1 MQTMNYSASA
11 RHTPQMPVPD
21 EAALPR
27 VFRNPSEHL
36 HPAQI
41 DYVGFGN
48 NVALKAASDALAFA
62 QERLAAIDELRA
74 NPHPEDKPATHARKV
89 REAIAKF
96 DGVWN
101 EKWDD
106 GKAALQ
112 GELKRAAAELNAKAG
127 LKPVDRHF
135 DAITATFFNM
145 KPEERSKA
153 IASLIEEG
161 DFPTLATL
169 IDAPLLVTKLTSE
182 QRDGIKLRVLLK
194 VDPAGVALCDQLH
207 RALDKWENA
216 SFAGIRIR
224 AKLLE
229 GTDRF
234 DKRAT
239 QADAVATKVKSSF

>member
-1 MQTMNYSASA
+1 MQTTNYSASA
-11 RHTPQMPVPD
+11 RHVPKPD

-27 VFRNPSEHL
+27 VFGNPSEHL
-36 HPAQI
+36 HHAQI

-48 NVALKAASDALAFA
+48 NVTLKAASGALTFA

-89 REAIAKF
+89 REATANF

-101 EKWDD
+101 KKWDD

-112 GELKRAAAELNAKAG
+112 DERKRVAADLNAKAG

-135 DAITATFFNM
+135 DAITATFYNM
-145 KPEERSKA
+145 KPDERSKA

-182 QRDGIKLRVLLK
+182 QRDGIKLRVLMK
-194 VDPAGVALCDQLH
+194 VDPAGVALWDQLN
-207 RALDKWENA
+207 RALEKWENA
-216 SFAGIRIR
+216 SFAAIRIR

-234 DKRAT
+234 DKRAIR
-239 QADAVATKVKSSF
+239 